1 MIDPAT
7 CIFCKIVA
15 GQIPA
20 KIVARTD
27 HALAFLD
34 LNPQAPTHA
43 LVVPLRHVEHL
54 GEFVDSATSEEAHDL
69 FALAS
74 QIGREASETGY
85 RVVTNE
91 GRDAGQT
98 VFHLHLHVLAGRALG
113 WPPG

>member
-1 MIDPAT
+1 MSDPAT
-7 CIFCKIVA
+7 CLFCKIVA
-15 GQIPA
+15 GSVPA

-27 HALAFLD
+27 YALAFAD

-43 LVVPLRHVEHL
+43 LVIPLRHVEHL
-54 GEFVDSATSEEAHDL
+54 GEFVDSASPAEAHDL

-74 QIGREASETGY
+74 KIGREVTGNGY

-91 GRDAGQT
+91 GVDGGQT
-98 VFHLHLHVLAGRALG
+98 VYHLHLHVLAGRAMG